1 MISTLLVEYSAYV
14 RWVLAGLLL
23 AMLLVGV
30 LLVRYDARRTSAAL
44 AVVAGLAGLALTA
57 WPEPGAAIDEVR
69 CAVQLSVPFQGLDT
83 LANVALFVPATY
95 AAVLACRRPLVVAV
109 VASGVSALIEV
120 VQALVPATGRVCDT
134 NDWFMNTVGTALGVL
149 LAVLSV
155 AVVRPRSARPDQPAA
170 TATR

>member
-44 AVVAGLAGLALTA
+44 SVVAGLAGLALTA
-57 WPEPGAAIDEVR
+57 WPEPAAALDEVR

-83 LANVALFVPATY
+83 LANIALFVPATY
-95 AAVLACRRPLVVAV
+95 AAVLACRRPVGVAV
-109 VASGVSALIEV
+109 VASGVSALIEL

-149 LAVLSV
+149 LAVATL
-155 AVVRPRSARPDQPAA
+155 AVVRPRPPDRGRPPAVS
-170 TATR
+170 RP